1 MNKETSL
8 AEWMALKNSDE
19 AAYTKQADL
28 LNKNP
33 DPWQRYAGWMNRIR
47 AQEIREMSV
56 AKYMLA
62 NGRKN

>member
-1 MNKETSL
+1 
-8 AEWMALKNSDE
+8 MALKNSDE